1 MKSWAIWTART
12 VLVATGFVA
21 AGGGLA
27 GVGLASTPSGT
38 QDYTSVAAG
47 SQVLMGGRLPPPPSG
62 PTLAAPKPKPK
73 HHRRPPKATHHRHHT
88 CTAGNGAET
97 QPEARWAMSIA
108 RWVQN
113 VRTGR
118 MIRLRRVAFLLPSAL
133 SRSLASSQSPYSA

>member
-21 AGGGLA
+21 VGGGLA
-27 GVGLASTPSGT
+27 GVAFASTVN
-38 QDYTSVAAG
+38 QDNTSVA
-47 SQVLMGGRLPPPPSG
+47 SVNQVLTGGRLPPPPSG
-62 PTLAAPKPKPK
+62 PTLPAPKPAPKPK
-73 HHRRPPKATHHRHHT
+73 HHRKPPKHHRHHG
-88 CTAGNGAET
+88 CTAENGAET
-97 QPEARWAMSIA
+97 QPEARWAMSVA